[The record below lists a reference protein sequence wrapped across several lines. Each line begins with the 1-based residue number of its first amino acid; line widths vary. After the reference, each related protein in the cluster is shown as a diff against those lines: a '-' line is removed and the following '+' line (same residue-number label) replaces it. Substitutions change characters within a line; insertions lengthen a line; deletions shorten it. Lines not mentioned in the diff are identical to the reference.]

1 MKEKNSGVIKMSARK
16 FTNLVI
22 ENVEQGLISWES
34 VARSALVYMSEADV
48 EDMAKNEGLLTDEQ
62 SDDDE

>member
-1 MKEKNSGVIKMSARK
+1 MSARK

-34 VARSALVYMSEADV
+34 VARSCLMYMSEADV
-48 EDMAKNEGLLTDEQ
+48 EDMAKSEGLLTNEQEGEDE
-62 SDDDE
+62 

>member
-1 MKEKNSGVIKMSARK
+1 MSARK

-34 VARSALVYMSEADV
+34 VARSALIYMSEADV
-48 EDMAKNEGLLTDEQ
+48 KDMAESEGLLTDEQ
-62 SDDDE
+62 ESEEEE

>member
-1 MKEKNSGVIKMSARK
+1 MSARK

-34 VARSALVYMSEADV
+34 VTRAALVCMSEADV
-48 EDMAKNEGLLTDEQ
+48 EDMAKSEGLLTEYQEDE
-62 SDDDE
+62 DE

>member
-1 MKEKNSGVIKMSARK
+1 MSARK

-34 VARSALVYMSEADV
+34 VARSALIYMSEADV
-48 EDMAKNEGLLTDEQ
+48 EDMAKSEGLLTEEQAEEEEDEI
-62 SDDDE
+62 

>member
-1 MKEKNSGVIKMSARK
+1 MSARK

-34 VARSALVYMSEADV
+34 VARSALLCMSEADV
-48 EDMAKNEGLLTDEQ
+48 EDMAKSEGLLTDYQE
-62 SDDDE
+62 SEEEE

>member
-1 MKEKNSGVIKMSARK
+1 MSARK

-34 VARSALVYMSEADV
+34 VARSALIYMSEADIK
-48 EDMAKNEGLLTDEQ
+48 DMAEREGLLTDEQ
-62 SDDDE
+62 ESEEEE

>member
-1 MKEKNSGVIKMSARK
+1 MSARK

-34 VARSALVYMSEADV
+34 VARSCLLYMSEYDV
-48 EDMAKNEGLLTDEQ
+48 KDMAESEGLLTDEEEE
-62 SDDDE
+62 DE